1 MRIELRA
8 TLVALVLCTLVL
20 GMAYPLALTGVSQV
34 AFSDAASGDL
44 VSANG
49 RVVGATLIGQDF
61 KNVPRYF
68 QSRPSATD
76 YAANATGFSNAGPN
90 SADLRDALVERAA
103 AYLERERPYDPTLTR
118 AGIPPDA
125 VMTSASNVDPHISP
139 QNAAIQARRVARVRG
154 LPLRR
159 VQALIDDTTAGRAL
173 GFLGSPAV
181 NVLQLNLALDRETR
195 S

>member
-20 GMAYPLALTGVSQV
+20 GLAYPLALTGVSQV

-125 VMTSASNVDPHISP
+125 VMTTASNVDPHISP
-139 QNAAIQARRVARVRG
+139 QDAAIQARRVARVRG

-173 GFLGSPAV
+173 GFLGSPGV

>member
-8 TLVALVLCTLVL
+8 TLVALVLCTLAL
-20 GMAYPLALTGVSQV
+20 GLAYPLALTGVSQV
-34 AFSDAASGDL
+34 AFSHAASGDL
-44 VSANG
+44 VSAGG
-49 RVVGATLIGQDF
+49 RVVGSSLIGQDF

-76 YAANATGFSNAGPN
+76 YSASATAFSNAGPN
-90 SADLRDALVERAA
+90 SADLRDALVARAA
-103 AYLERERPYDPTLTR
+103 AYLKRERPYDPTLTR
-118 AGIPPDA
+118 SSIPPDA

-139 QNAAIQARRVARVRG
+139 QDAAIQAHRVAAVRR
-154 LPLRR
+154 LPLSR
-159 VQALIDDTTAGRAL
+159 VQTLIDDNTAGRAL
-173 GFLGSPAV
+173 GFIGSPGV